1 MLWYTNNC
9 IALARHQ
16 GMHLT
21 PAPSQRMAKSNSLS
35 VLEHDTDMHIVDQ
48 DDIIGL
54 TQDVKNFSDGLA
66 RLKGLFTE
74 QCGMYICCSSE
85 I

>member
-1 MLWYTNNC
+1 M
-9 IALARHQ
+9 
-16 GMHLT
+16 T
-21 PAPSQRMAKSNSLS
+21 PVQSQRMAKSNSLS

-54 TQDVKNFSDGLA
+54 TQDVKYFSDGLA

-74 QCGMYICCSSE
+74 QCGRYTCYQRNEERRGGGASVIIVLVTMY
-85 I
+85 